1 MHGAEL
7 ALDLQLPACSA
18 SSFSEGTRREMAPA
32 VLLGAFLSSL
42 WEEGAAISNVLPP
55 WCAHLPGEEHCSGFA
70 A

>member
-32 VLLGAFLSSL
+32 VLLGAFLSS
-42 WEEGAAISNVLPP
+42 P
-55 WCAHLPGEEHCSGFA
+55 
-70 A
+70 